1 MQSHFNIF
9 QGQRVTKVKFGGHF
23 ERLFSKFSRD
33 IGAYLR
39 KLKPPR
45 NFTPRK
51 LVTRPPVWLT
61 IIIWITLYWSLLI
74 WIQSEF
80 INMKWI
86 RYLPSKIFNSMG
98 YQRLTLSMSFIC
110 NTGPNFMKWG
120 VTPRRGKLLSKH
132 ILSRKYNAL

>member
-45 NFTPRK
+45 NFNPRK
-51 LVTRPPVWLT
+51 LVTGPRDM
-61 IIIWITLYWSLLI
+61 TLLRI
-74 WIQSEF
+74 
-80 INMKWI
+80 
-86 RYLPSKIFNSMG
+86 
-98 YQRLTLSMSFIC
+98 
-110 NTGPNFMKWG
+110 
-120 VTPRRGKLLSKH
+120 
-132 ILSRKYNAL
+132 